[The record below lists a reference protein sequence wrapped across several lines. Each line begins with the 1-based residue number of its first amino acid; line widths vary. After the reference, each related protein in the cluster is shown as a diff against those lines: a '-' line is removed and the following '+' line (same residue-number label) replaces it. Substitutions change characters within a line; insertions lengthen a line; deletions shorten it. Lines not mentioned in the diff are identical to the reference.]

1 MLLYA
6 ERERET
12 TERNPVNLSLIFHT
26 NILED
31 KGKEKTFSD
40 GQRLREIV
48 VIGHEIQKKAF
59 QAGEE

>member
-12 TERNPVNLSLIFHT
+12 TERNPVNLSLIFHK